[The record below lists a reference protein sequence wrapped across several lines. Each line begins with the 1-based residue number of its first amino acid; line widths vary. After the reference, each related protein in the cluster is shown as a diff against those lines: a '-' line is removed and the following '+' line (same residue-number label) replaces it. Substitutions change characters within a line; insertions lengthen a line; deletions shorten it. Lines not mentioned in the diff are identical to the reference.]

1 MKQQKNECSFVSLRD
16 VKRGLD
22 VLVWFLQHQ
31 DILGITVPESDEDSF
46 DEPVEGIISEHVE
59 PEEERTEHADKHIET
74 ADASAERAFL
84 SPSHDFMETLRSSM
98 LGTMRHYFATSL
110 AERTPPAT
118 QQDVPGLSLFLS
130 EPSDSIRCNIS
141 GETPKALETDEE
153 MASSMEWMLEQIT
166 PMTTLTKALLL
177 ALGVCYHARL
187 QEGREGFRELIAGI
201 LKLPEGGDTMLDEI
215 TRCQDAFLEDLDL
228 GPNIAR
234 NAALKENVF
243 MMVVCIELR
252 IPLFLVGKPGSSK
265 SLAKSIVA
273 KAMQGGYATSEL
285 YRKLKQ
291 VHMRSCQ
298 CSPLSTSSDIKAV
311 FDLCVKFQK
320 DKDINRFVSVAVLD
334 EVGLA
339 EDSPKMPLKTLHP
352 LLETSSLDD
361 DEDKSK
367 KIAFIGLSNWSLDP
381 AKMNR
386 GIMVSR
392 EDLTEADLIE
402 TARGI
407 CSDEEVLKQ
416 IDPIIPCLARAYQ
429 EICRSQNRQKD
440 FFGLRDYYSLV
451 KMICTFVKKT
461 GKCPSVKELEH
472 SVKRNF
478 GGLVKDDD
486 SGEIDPIDPMD
497 VFEHHIRR
505 TRLEES
511 EGDFPDCSVTGLLKA
526 SMLGEPKL
534 TGANRDTCSD
544 SRYLLILTENYS
556 ALPLLQQDLLTPDNT
571 VVIFGS
577 SFPNDQEYAQ
587 ICRDINRIK
596 ICMETGHT
604 VVLLNLENLYGS
616 LYDALNQYYAYFKD
630 KRYVALG
637 LGTHKVKCQVHQDF
651 RLIVIADKK
660 VVYSRFP
667 TPLINRLEKH
677 FLATSTLLSAAEQ
690 EIVQD
695 LQTNFIQRFSK
706 ITPEPGSVITLP
718 LDNDGN
724 KYDVTDAFVGYHNDV
739 VASLVFHSRRSLRR
753 KEGEDGWEDEVQRR
767 VKELL
772 LQCATPEAILRLPHS
787 ELAAEYRVLHDT
799 YFKEQKHESLLQYLR
814 FELRK
819 ARNIKADLLVQVTT
833 HSTLLVLE
841 DQPKLADR
849 LGFHRDCLRYMYLK
863 SFQTQQQC
871 REEIR
876 RFFNEHQDKERLL
889 LVQCEDG
896 NRNSQL
902 IACASYCILDEKQQ
916 VEHVAACAPQK
927 PAYVVFIINLA
938 RMSSGFATSPG
949 GKWKWVHIDDVRPPG
964 SNRPEICSLIGL
976 DMPSLFSTTKKDD
989 EITADQLVLDSLHPA
1004 ASRIEDCDPSSN
1016 RTIDRIAVLHSVVN
1030 PRMRQGNQVAL
1041 MDSYTE
1047 ADESPVQCAS
1057 PDDQEIDMAR
1067 NRPVYNLVGDN
1078 NINIIQGTCSAI
1090 NFTLDNRF
1098 DVPVVVDIVKQT
1110 TREMMPDVAKT
1121 VFESLKQEIVTPLLN
1136 QNIQLQQQNEM
1147 LREQNRAQ
1155 NEMLRRIIRS
1165 FGGELSSYMNCS
1177 IKLVVRFYSVENL
1190 EKFWKASKTGDLA
1203 RELAKCFV
1211 TDELEK
1217 QVGEKLDVQCTIQE
1231 SNYLEA
1237 LSNLDTFHSVT
1248 KRHLSLLL
1256 KEQDEHMPTI
1266 NSMARTHD
1274 QWLSEKA
1281 LAVSNI
1287 QESGTFRRS
1296 LWQQLVAKVTP
1307 VLAEIFAFFDYNCNL
1322 DLLKTN
1328 QLGSWKYRL
1337 WLAMA
1342 NPKISRLHFK
1352 SFLPGNGSRHNQE
1365 LELCASSSQQK
1376 QPRVREMA
1384 PVRVFGSGGMSF
1396 AAKIPL
1402 SWLIKEHLD
1411 RWCTAASEQAAKR
1424 KQPMQDIVKDLVTK
1438 SDMGKTLRHFVP
1450 KENYAEFMADYIH
1463 DFTRMSYNTA
1473 SDSDKNSFELE
1484 CVEESLRACVEAES
1498 RVMLHSTGDDPI
1510 QGLVFL
1516 HSRYREDVAKR
1527 LEDFSELVQAAPEL
1541 LQAEYRD
1548 QLTTQGNEMTLD
1560 VKAIEILVGKHL
1572 VPSDEEKSKHE
1583 AQRLWLSKLQRVKVL
1598 VENIITTVTMNTDN
1612 TYGEESMDIIERIRP
1627 VWQRLR
1633 VLELF
1638 YEHVCVAD
1646 ERLSLRG
1653 RMVWNSF
1660 ARGADLKN
1668 IDKLKRLK
1676 NVLKLSTENAGKLD
1690 FKHGIHESCG
1700 ICNPNTSID
1709 IIDPVV
1715 LPCDHVWC
1723 EKCIRQWIEG
1733 GHRTCPK
1740 CSQVIPEEFQPTSTP
1755 KINAAQKKFKVFKRN
1770 RNTFF
1775 FEIVSQLCFADSKP
1789 PDDEVVDGLLKYV
1802 TGQVVSAS
1810 HQEVLFDIDAID
1822 PDFTTRSVILQLM
1835 LQSCGDK
1842 VDSFIDNFLK
1852 EYQHGRSSYSGEEAM
1867 TVCLMYLY
1875 IIENSLLSHD
1885 SKMISSKDNILDGAT
1900 AYLRRAKKFLTIHA
1914 EQMPVISIALLRAI
1928 AQARYG
1934 LIVASQYIY
1943 DMAQYKPKRQDERIN
1958 SLLEEAQSFC
1968 MESICQQEAHLF
1980 LLKQLCHT
1988 YSTNTLSDL
1997 SWHPSLSWVL
2007 TADLKGRVSQ
2017 ARNQPFR
2024 VGTRK
2029 KHGHLTTNTLSDLSW
2044 HPSLSWVLTADL
2056 KGRIQRVF
2064 DGFVVTG
2071 ATYTNVR
2078 DALYQSASNVNLVNI
2093 QPFID
2098 AAQALACPDNQKEAV
2113 VLLAIFR
2120 EITLSN
2126 ASLDTEMR
2134 PTEKMKQTLT
2144 SVIQDGL
2151 YENKEFG
2158 FRLVRNLLHVEG
2170 NYNLVV
2176 APKQSYDHQMIIAV
2190 VVHSLISIQCCP
2202 KDYLRQPL
2210 QKLLLEP
2217 REMKWS
2223 KLLSSIAKTDEDP
2236 QDSLLQLI
2244 VCAIALGASVD
2255 NPRAVQNIL
2264 PRRQSEDV
2272 DLGDYMWK
2280 AILSKVRRLK
2290 TNFRMSDKKCVL
2302 LVHLVLNKI
2311 LITEPMKRTE
2321 GASLPTQQEAVL
2333 DSDYRY
2339 KTWKQNFITNFI
2351 SPIAKDHGLVSK
2363 HCLKA
2368 ERDLQADEKD
2378 VVLQVLHKPESLE
2391 AATVGDVQRLATLPV
2406 AWQYQPR
2413 ISVATLHQYMD
2424 SERQKSGQ
2432 KQYQLLDAFIQQEP
2446 VLRAMIYLPDIIRL
2460 QRLLIERYHRCVD
2473 LVEARKLSATFDA
2486 DEKTQRLMESFLTA
2500 WNQVIEIEGNELA
2513 ASASIPNEFKGKLD
2527 FKNCNLAVFLPTSTG
2542 DGMCSTELVNFLIE
2556 RHNAFIQFYQ
2566 DLRQF
2571 QGRRIIP
2578 PGSVTNSH
2586 LVAYDLNKEL
2596 LPLVHAHCCRTLEE
2610 SSLTFNLDNLERAI
2624 EDHYVR
2630 GRPLITKRVE
2640 ELIFREGALSNRE
2653 TLSIALRKDILSEL
2667 TSITALRDCLTVSET
2682 VIGFLSSTGGDPEM
2696 YIKDYLENVL
2706 SLPKEQQ
2713 LQLNPKAHHCR
2724 LRHILSLWQVLSV
2737 ERAKRRLASKKQD
2750 PFEGV
2755 GKYFREPLTSEEKG

>member
-1 MKQQKNECSFVSLRD
+1 MGETGCGKTRLIRFMCQLLASKKPKDTEEEIKNMILMKIHGGTTATDIADKVREAEVIARRYKKQYDVDTVLFFDEANTTEAIGLIKEIMCDGRIQGRPMSMLGSGALKLIASCNPYRRHSQQMLQRMQSTGLGYHVQSNEVKERLGSIPLRELVYRVHPLPPSMRPLIWDFGHLNASVEKKYIKQIVDEYMESEIFRADKRKRPMITTVLCSAQEFMRQQKNECSFVSLRD
-16 VKRGLD
+16 VKRALD

-31 DILGITVPESDEDSF
+31 DILGITVPESNEDSF
-46 DEPVEGIISEHVE
+46 EEPVEGITSEHVE
-59 PEEERTEHADKHIET
+59 LTEEHTGHAAKHTEYADEHTET
-74 ADASAERAFL
+74 SDASPEMFL
-84 SPSHDFMETLRSSM
+84 SPGHDFLETFRS
-98 LGTMRHYFATSL
+98 MRLFAATL
-110 AERTPPAT
+110 AARSPPAT
-118 QQDVPGLSLFLS
+118 HQDVPGLSFIPS
-130 EPSDSIRCNIS
+130 EPHSRGSIPSDEP
-141 GETPKALETDEE
+141 ETPRALATDEE
-153 MASSMEWMLEQIT
+153 SVSARSIDVESMLEQTT

-187 QEGREGFRELIAGI
+187 QEGRERFRELIAGI
-201 LKLPEGGDTMLDEI
+201 LKLPEGGDMMLDEI

-243 MMVVCIELR
+243 MMVLCIELR

-273 KAMQGGYATSEL
+273 KAMQGGYATSAL
-285 YRKLKQ
+285 YKNLKQ

-386 GIMVSR
+386 GIMLSR

-416 IDPIIPCLARAYQ
+416 IDPIIPYLARAYQ
-429 EICRSQNRQKD
+429 EICNSQNRKKD

-451 KMICTFVKKT
+451 KMLCTFSKKT

-478 GGLVKDDD
+478 GGLVKADD
-486 SGEIDPIDPMD
+486 SDEIDPIDPMY

-505 TRLEES
+505 TGREER
-511 EGDFPDCSVTGLLKA
+511 EDDFPDCSVTGLLEA
-526 SMLGEPKL
+526 SMHGEPKL
-534 TGANRDTCSD
+534 AGANRDTCSD

-556 ALPLLQQDLLTPDNT
+556 ALPLLQQDLLKPDNT

-637 LGTHKVKCQVHQDF
+637 LGTHKVKCQVHKEF

-660 VVYSRFP
+660 VVYDRFP

-695 LQTNFIQRFSK
+695 LHTNFIQRFSK
-706 ITPEPGSVITLP
+706 ITSGSVITLP
-718 LDNDGN
+718 LEDDGNN

-739 VASLVFHSRRSLRR
+739 VASLVFHSRRSLRK
-753 KEGEDGWEDEVQRR
+753 KEGDHGWEDEVKTR
-767 VKELL
+767 VKEML
-772 LQCATPEAILRLPHS
+772 LQCATPEGILRLPHS
-787 ELAAEYRVLHDT
+787 ELAAEYKHLHDT
-799 YFKEQKHESLLQYLR
+799 YFKGQKHESLLQYLR

-819 ARNIKADLLVQVTT
+819 ARDIKEELLVQVTT
-833 HSTLLVLE
+833 HSTLLIRE
-841 DQPKLADR
+841 DQPKLAER
-849 LGFHRDCLRYMYLK
+849 LGIQTDCLRYMYLK
-863 SFQTQQQC
+863 NFQTQQQC

-896 NRNSQL
+896 NRNGQL

-916 VEHVAACAPQK
+916 IEPVAACAPQK
-927 PAYVVFIINLA
+927 PAHVVFIINLA
-938 RMSSGFATSPG
+938 RMSSGFATFPG
-949 GKWKWVHIDDVRPPG
+949 GQWKWVHIDDVRPPG

-976 DMPSLFSTTKKDD
+976 DMPSLFSTTKEDV
-989 EITADQLVLDSLHPA
+989 EISADQLMLDSLHPA

-1030 PRMRQGNQVAL
+1030 PRTRRGNQVAH
-1041 MDSYTE
+1041 MDSTE
-1047 ADESPVQCAS
+1047 ADESPMELVS
-1057 PDDQEIDMAR
+1057 PDDQAIDLPR
-1067 NRPVYNLVGDN
+1067 NAPIYRLSGDN
-1078 NINIIQGTCSAI
+1078 NINIIQGTGSAI
-1090 NFTLDNRF
+1090 NFNLDNRF
-1098 DVPVVVDIVKQT
+1098 DVPAVVDIVKQAT
-1110 TREMMPDVAKT
+1110 KEVMPDVAEM
-1121 VFESLKQEIVTPLLN
+1121 VFGRLKQEIDTHLLN
-1136 QNIQLQQQNEM
+1136 QNLQLQQQNQALLE
-1147 LREQNRAQ
+1147 Q
-1155 NEMLRRIIRS
+1155 NEMLRRIIGR
-1165 FGGELSSYMNCS
+1165 FGGELGGYMNGS
-1177 IKLVVRFYSVENL
+1177 IKLVVYFYSVDNL
-1190 EKFWKASKTGDLA
+1190 EMFWKASRTGDLET
-1203 RELAKCFV
+1203 ELAKCFC
-1211 TDELEK
+1211 TDELEE
-1217 QVGEKLDVQCTIQE
+1217 QVGEKLGVQCTIQE
-1231 SNYLEA
+1231 SDYLEG
-1237 LSNLDTFHSVT
+1237 LNTIDTFHSVT
-1248 KRHLSLLL
+1248 KRHISQLL
-1256 KEQDEHMPTI
+1256 KEQEEHIPTI
-1266 NSMARTHD
+1266 KSMARTHD

-1296 LWQQLVAKVTP
+1296 LWQQLVATVTP
-1307 VLAEIFAFFDYNCNL
+1307 ILAEIFAYFDYNCNL

-1328 QLGSWKYRL
+1328 RPGSWKYRL

-1342 NPKISRLHFK
+1342 NPKISRLHFT
-1352 SFLPGNGSRHNQE
+1352 SFLPGNGSRHKQE
-1365 LELCASSSQQK
+1365 FELRTSSSQQK
-1376 QPRVREMA
+1376 QRVREMA
-1384 PVRVFGSGGMSF
+1384 PVRVFGSRGMSF
-1396 AAKIPL
+1396 VAKIPF

-1424 KQPMQDIVKDLVTK
+1424 KQPMQDIVKELVTK
-1438 SDMGKTLRHFVP
+1438 SDMGKALRHFVP
-1450 KENYAEFMADYIH
+1450 KEKYAEFMADYIH

-1473 SDSDKNSFELE
+1473 SDSEKTPFEFE
-1484 CVEESLRACVEAES
+1484 CVEESLRACVEAEF
-1498 RVMLHSTGDDPI
+1498 RMKLRSTGDDPS
-1510 QGLVFL
+1510 QGLAFL

-1527 LEDFSELVQAAPEL
+1527 LGDFSELVQAAPEL
-1541 LQAEYRD
+1541 LQEEYRD
-1548 QLTTQGNEMTLD
+1548 QLTTQDNEMILD
-1560 VKAIEILVGKHL
+1560 VKAIEVLVGKHL
-1572 VPSDEEKSKHE
+1572 VPSDEEKSKHR
-1583 AQRLWLSKLQRVKVL
+1583 AQRDWLCKLQSVKVL
-1598 VENIITTVTMNTDN
+1598 VENIISSVTMNTDKA
-1612 TYGEESMDIIERIRP
+1612 YGDESMATIKRIRP
-1627 VWQRLR
+1627 AWQRLR

-1646 ERLSLRG
+1646 ERLSPQG

-1660 ARGADLKN
+1660 AGGADLKN

-1690 FKHGIHESCG
+1690 FKLGIHESCG

-1709 IIDPVV
+1709 IVDPVV
-1715 LPCDHVWC
+1715 LPCEHVWC
-1723 EKCIRQWIEG
+1723 EKCIRKSIDEG
-1733 GHRTCPK
+1733 RRTCPK
-1740 CSQVIPEEFQPTSTP
+1740 CSQIVPEEFQPNSTP
-1755 KINAAQKKFKVFKRN
+1755 ANNAAQKKFKVFKRN

-1789 PDDEVVDGLLKYV
+1789 PDDKVVRGLLKYV
-1802 TGQVVSAS
+1802 TGQVVSTN
-1810 HQEVLFDIDAID
+1810 HQEVLFDVDAID
-1822 PDFTTRSVILQLM
+1822 QDFTTRSVILQLM

-1852 EYQHGRSSYSGEEAM
+1852 EYQHGRSFYSGEEAM

-1875 IIENSLLSHD
+1875 TIENSLLSED
-1885 SKMISSKDNILDGAT
+1885 AKMISAKDDLIGAI
-1900 AYLRRAKKFLTIHA
+1900 AYLRSAKKFLTIYA

-1934 LIVASQYIY
+1934 LIVTSQYIY
-1943 DMAQYKPKRQDERIN
+1943 DMAQYKPKLQDERIN
-1958 SLLEEAQSFC
+1958 RLIEEAQTFC

-2007 TADLKGRVSQ
+2007 NADLKGRM
-2017 ARNQPFR
+2017 
-2024 VGTRK
+2024 
-2029 KHGHLTTNTLSDLSW
+2029 
-2044 HPSLSWVLTADL
+2044 
-2056 KGRIQRVF
+2056 QRVF

-2071 ATYTNVR
+2071 ETYTNMR
-2078 DALYQSASNVNLVNI
+2078 DALYQSVSNVNVVQI

-2098 AAQALACPDNQKEAV
+2098 AAQALVCSDNQKEAV

-2120 EITLSN
+2120 EVTLSN

-2134 PTEKMKQTLT
+2134 TTEKMKETLT
-2144 SVIQDGL
+2144 RVIRGGP

-2158 FRLVRNLLHVEG
+2158 YRLVRNLLHVEG

-2190 VVHSLISIQCCP
+2190 VVHSLMSIQCSP

-2217 REMKWS
+2217 REMRRS
-2223 KLLSSIAKTDEDP
+2223 KLLTSIPETDEDP
-2236 QDSLLQLI
+2236 QNSLLQLI
-2244 VCAIALGASVD
+2244 VYAIALGSSVD

-2272 DLGDYMWK
+2272 DLGDYLWK

-2290 TNFRMSDKKCVL
+2290 TAFRMSDKKCVL

-2311 LITEPMKRTE
+2311 LITEPMKSTE
-2321 GASLPTQQEAVL
+2321 GASLDTQQEAVL
-2333 DSDYRY
+2333 DSHYHY
-2339 KTWKQNFITNFI
+2339 KTWKQNFIATFI
-2351 SPIAKDHGLVSK
+2351 SPFAKDHVSE

-2424 SERQKSGQ
+2424 SERQKSGL
-2432 KQYQLLDAFIQQEP
+2432 KQYQLLKAFIQQEP
-2446 VLRAMIYLPDIIRL
+2446 ILRAMIYLPDIIRL

-2473 LVEARKLSATFDA
+2473 LL
-2486 DEKTQRLMESFLTA
+2486 
-2500 WNQVIEIEGNELA
+2500 
-2513 ASASIPNEFKGKLD
+2513 
-2527 FKNCNLAVFLPTSTG
+2527 
-2542 DGMCSTELVNFLIE
+2542 
-2556 RHNAFIQFYQ
+2556 
-2566 DLRQF
+2566 
-2571 QGRRIIP
+2571 
-2578 PGSVTNSH
+2578 
-2586 LVAYDLNKEL
+2586 
-2596 LPLVHAHCCRTLEE
+2596 
-2610 SSLTFNLDNLERAI
+2610 
-2624 EDHYVR
+2624 
-2630 GRPLITKRVE
+2630 
-2640 ELIFREGALSNRE
+2640 
-2653 TLSIALRKDILSEL
+2653 
-2667 TSITALRDCLTVSET
+2667 
-2682 VIGFLSSTGGDPEM
+2682 
-2696 YIKDYLENVL
+2696 
-2706 SLPKEQQ
+2706 
-2713 LQLNPKAHHCR
+2713 
-2724 LRHILSLWQVLSV
+2724 
-2737 ERAKRRLASKKQD
+2737 
-2750 PFEGV
+2750 
-2755 GKYFREPLTSEEKG
+2755 